1 MNKLFIDTCT
11 NQLSIVVKKDND
23 IVYNKVFENKN
34 KVAEILIKEVQI
46 ASNKCGFEFKDF
58 NKLYITKGPGSYTGE
73 RLALC
78 FGKIYALI
86 NQDAKVNIISTLKA
100 LALNKKD
107 VTYICL
113 LDARNLACFCG
124 LYKNGEELINEVRLD
139 KEDVIS
145 LINKY
150 KDSVVVT
157 TSSLKDEI
165 SSRYNCDVVGVDI
178 AYNMALNEDMFE
190 KDVDPLTIKPV
201 YLRGKNEY

>member
-11 NQLSIVVKKDND
+11 NQLSIVVKQDDN

-34 KVAEILIKEVQI
+34 KVAEILVKEIQV
-46 ASNKCGFEFKDF
+46 ASKECNFEFKDF
-58 NKLYITKGPGSYTGE
+58 DKLYITKGPGSYTGE

-86 NQDAKVNIISTLKA
+86 NHGVKVNIISTLKA

-124 LYKNGEELINEVRLD
+124 VYKNGESLIDEARLD
-139 KEDVIS
+139 KEDVLS
-145 LINKY
+145 LIDNY
-150 KDSVVVT
+150 KNSVIVT

-165 SSRYNCDVVGVDI
+165 SSRYNVDVIGVDI

-190 KDVDPLTIKPV
+190 KDVDPLTIKPI